1 MVIIYMN
8 RVIRN
13 SGILSGK
20 KEIVGID
27 IPLFLILEMIYPNKV
42 GVQDI
47 NIYILNLKRLFILHH
62 RHLHLIVLF
71 ELNLCNMCFRCFLLC
86 QYCNF

>member
-47 NIYILNLKRLFILHH
+47 IYIF
-62 RHLHLIVLF
+62 
-71 ELNLCNMCFRCFLLC
+71 
-86 QYCNF
+86 